1 MSVRNRKTHLPANHK
16 CQKQCKKKS
25 FNSAEVAEKAETG
38 SNRMR
43 MKELCGTSSAWE
55 PKVERKKKLQFLFF
69 LYVKL

>member
-16 CQKQCKKKS
+16 CQKQCEKKS

-43 MKELCGTSSAWE
+43 MKELCGTIVQRGSLKLKE
-55 PKVERKKKLQFLFF
+55 KKSYNFF
-69 LYVKL
+69 FSFM

>member
-1 MSVRNRKTHLPANHK
+1 MLETARHTSLQITSAKNSV
-16 CQKQCKKKS
+16 KKKS

>member
-16 CQKQCKKKS
+16 CQKQCEKKS